1 VKPAPFSYRAP
12 RTVDEAVEALAEPG
26 ATVLA
31 GGQSL
36 LLELVQRQRHARL
49 LVDINTVAGLD
60 RLVNGPDGLVV
71 GALVRHQRLEAHDQD
86 ADPVRRLLRRVAPY
100 VAHPPIRTRG
110 TFCGSIAWAHP
121 AAEWNAVAL
130 AFDAAVRLRS
140 RRGDRVVPVATWFRG
155 NQQTAREPDELVMA
169 VRLAP
174 LPPRTGV
181 GFAEHRRTHAS
192 FADVAVVAAVTL
204 TDDGVVQRARLAAA
218 GLGDRPQRL
227 MELEEAMVGVEATSV
242 AEWTRRQRVDVPGR
256 DHQRAVAVEL
266 AARTVA
272 AAVSPR

>member
-1 VKPAPFSYRAP
+1 MKPRPFSYLAA

-36 LLELVQRQRHARL
+36 LLELVHRQQHPRL
-49 LVDINTVAGLD
+49 LVDINGIPGLD
-60 RLVNGPDGLVV
+60 HLVHGPDGLSV
-71 GALVRHQRLEAHDQD
+71 GALVRHQQLEAQDED
-86 ADPVRRLLRRVAPY
+86 ADPLRRLLSRVAPY

-110 TFCGSIAWAHP
+110 TFCGSLAWAHP

-130 AFDAAVRLRS
+130 AFDAAVELRS
-140 RRGDRVVPVATWFRG
+140 GRGLRVVPVASWFRG
-155 NQQTAREPDELVMA
+155 SRRTAREPDELVTA

-174 LPPRTGV
+174 LPPGSGA

-204 TDDGVVQRARLAAA
+204 TDDGVVEQARLAVA
-218 GLGDRPQRL
+218 GIGDRPQRL
-227 MELEEAMVGVEATSV
+227 RNLEEAMVGVAATSV
-242 AEWTRRQRVDVPGR
+242 AAWLRRRHGDVPGP

-266 AARTVA
+266 AARSVA
-272 AAVSPR
+272 AAVSAR